1 MKFFDIIFIHVL
13 QCDHINLH
21 IVSTKTILTHFL
33 GGTLKYVLS
42 CSLMKLKFIIAHSL
56 CVHALHQHSS
66 WNNLIFLFVMMALV
80 GVIKKSIKS
89 TKGKKKVI
97 QTIQHVKKTKGIQK
111 YLKKQNVDYWL
122 WVIPLN
128 KNLHGYALHY
138 FNITNNQMKM
148 RLA

>member
-1 MKFFDIIFIHVL
+1 LEQFKFFVCND
-13 QCDHINLH
+13 
-21 IVSTKTILTHFL
+21 
-33 GGTLKYVLS
+33 GTCGS
-42 CSLMKLKFIIAHSL
+42 D
-56 CVHALHQHSS
+56 
-66 WNNLIFLFVMMALV
+66 
-80 GVIKKSIKS
+80 KKRTKS

-122 WVIPLN
+122 WVIPSN
-128 KNLHGYALHY
+128 KNLNGYALHY